1 MFRMRNA
8 HDVLRIFNLIKEDV
22 EDFLLRA
29 KSQEG
34 KLPKEEYNALVL
46 LSKQLQ
52 NLKVKLTNIKVNEN
66 IKTLKDY

>member
-1 MFRMRNA
+1 MFRMRTT

-34 KLPKEEYNALVL
+34 RLPKEEYNTLVL

-52 NLKVKLTNIKVNEN
+52 NLKVKLTNIKVNTN
-66 IKTLKDY
+66 TKTLKDY

>member
-8 HDVLRIFNLIKEDV
+8 HDVLRIFKIIKEDV

-66 IKTLKDY
+66 TKTLKDY